1 MLKDW
6 NFWLSIVTVVAAVI
20 ALMQT
25 KQQIK
30 LSNKQHLFD
39 KRVEQYL
46 IAKGLIQLYEN
57 NDTILVFKEN
67 EPILSIDFIF
77 MQMTNNTYMEQM
89 VDVISHPL
97 EEPYHKKFLIRLEEL
112 KEISTKIK
120 FIFSGKEAIL
130 LGDYI
135 LHYQELL
142 FKMYQYQILL
152 E

>member
-97 EEPYHKKFLIRLEEL
+97 EEPYHKKFLISLQ
-112 KEISTKIK
+112 IK
-120 FIFSGKEAIL
+120 SQG
-130 LGDYI
+130 
-135 LHYQELL
+135 
-142 FKMYQYQILL
+142 
-152 E
+152 

>member
-1 MLKDW
+1 
-6 NFWLSIVTVVAAVI
+6 
-20 ALMQT
+20 
-25 KQQIK
+25 
-30 LSNKQHLFD
+30 
-39 KRVEQYL
+39 
-46 IAKGLIQLYEN
+46 
-57 NDTILVFKEN
+57 
-67 EPILSIDFIF
+67 

-152 E
+152 GKLKDASQEFRLTIEKARETVGENQYTRRINKKRLTI